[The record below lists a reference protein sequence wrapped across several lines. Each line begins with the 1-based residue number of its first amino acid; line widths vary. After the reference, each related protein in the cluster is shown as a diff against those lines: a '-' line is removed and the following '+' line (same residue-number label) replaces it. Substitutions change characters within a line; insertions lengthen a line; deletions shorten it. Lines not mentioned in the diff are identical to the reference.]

1 MAERWAIA
9 LLLVACA
16 ILDVYRLGV
25 PPLFDQDEGN
35 YAQIAAEIVQTG
47 DPVTLHVNG
56 RPWYVH
62 PPFYMWLVAGTGR
75 LLGFSEWSVRIWSAL
90 FSIVAVYATVLL
102 GRALFGPR
110 VGLLA
115 GAILAV
121 TFQYLIQSRLA
132 VFDTVLLAWMLLAV
146 YAFYRGYETH
156 RRVEYVRFFLF
167 AGLATLT
174 KGPIGLVLPG
184 LVLIAFVGL
193 RCAWARWRE
202 VPWGAGLAVY
212 AAAGLSWYAAQM
224 VLHGQAFVSSNLG
237 YYTLHRYFGVVEKHA
252 GPWYLYLPVAL
263 FGGFPWTAFWPAAA
277 ALHVR
282 RWRVS
287 DGSLLV
293 LLWVMIPLLFFSA
306 AQTKLPGYIM
316 PIFPFAAVG
325 VAALWEPVLASKRL
339 TPPVAASLWAL
350 LILVAALLSAV
361 AAYLATYH
369 PGPYQMARDAL
380 VIPAGV
386 LVAGIGIVLFLA
398 MTGRAVASFVALC
411 AAMAVTWLALL
422 TWVIPLV
429 EAQMPPTKP
438 LAQEIKAVLQPGD
451 RIVAYKMDIA
461 SSLIFYSG
469 HPTEWAETPAALHR
483 DLCAPGRVFLL
494 VTREEL
500 AKLHWTPSGLRP
512 FAERGG
518 TLVFLKPPSAQC
530 T

>member
-1 MAERWAIA
+1 VF
-9 LLLVACA
+9 LLVACA

-25 PPLFDQDEGN
+25 PPLFDQDEGQ
-35 YAQIAAEIVQTG
+35 YAELAAEIVQTG
-47 DPVTLHVNG
+47 DALTLHVNG

-62 PPFYMWLVAGTGR
+62 PPFYMWLVAATGR

-90 FSIVAVYATVLL
+90 FSIVAVYATVLV

-110 VGLLA
+110 VALLA
-115 GAILAV
+115 GAILTV
-121 TFQYLIQSRLA
+121 TLQYLIQSRLA

-146 YAFYRGYETH
+146 YAFYRGYTTH
-156 RRVEYVRFFLF
+156 RRVEYMRFFLF

-184 LVLIAFVGL
+184 LVLIAFVSL
-193 RCAWARWRE
+193 RRAWARWRE

-212 AAAGLSWYAAQM
+212 AAVGLSWYAAQI
-224 VLHGQAFVSSNLG
+224 VLHGRAFVSSNIG

-252 GPWYLYLPVAL
+252 GPWYLYLPLAV

-293 LLWVMIPLLFFSA
+293 LLGVAIPILFYSG

-325 VAALWEPVLASKRL
+325 VAALWEPILASKRL
-339 TPPVAASLWAL
+339 TPPVGASLWAL

-361 AAYLATYH
+361 AAYLAMYH
-369 PGPYQMARDAL
+369 PEPYQIARHAL
-380 VIPAGV
+380 VIPAGI
-386 LVAGIGIVLFLA
+386 LAAGIGIVVLLA
-398 MTGRAVASFVALC
+398 TTGRTVASFVALW
-411 AAMAVTWLALL
+411 ATMAVMWLALL
-422 TWVIPLV
+422 TWVVPLV
-429 EAQMPPTKP
+429 GTHMPPTKP
-438 LAQEIKAVLQPGD
+438 LAQAIKAAIRPGD
-451 RIVAYKMDIA
+451 RIVGYKMELA
-461 SSLIFYSG
+461 TSLIFYSG
-469 HPTEWAETPAALHR
+469 HLTEWAETPAALQR
-483 DLCAPGRVFLL
+483 DLCAPGRVFL
-494 VTREEL
+494 VITKEEL

-518 TLVFLKPPSAQC
+518 ALVLLKPASVEC

>member
-1 MAERWAIA
+1 VAERWAVA

-16 ILDVYRLGV
+16 ILDVSRLGV
-25 PPLFDQDEGN
+25 PPLFDQDEGQ
-35 YAQIAAEIVQTG
+35 YAEVAAEIVQTG
-47 DPVTLHVNG
+47 DPLTLHVNG
-56 RPWYVH
+56 QPWYVH
-62 PPFYMWLVAGTGR
+62 PPFYMWLVAATGR

-115 GAILAV
+115 GAMLAV

-146 YAFYRGYETH
+146 YAFYRGYATR
-156 RRVEYVRFFLF
+156 RRVEYVWFFLF

-184 LVLIAFVGL
+184 LVLIVFLSL
-193 RCAWARWRE
+193 RRAWPRWRE

-212 AAAGLSWYAAQM
+212 VAVGLTWYAVQIG
-224 VLHGQAFVSSNLG
+224 LHGRAFVSSNIG

-252 GPWYLYLPVAL
+252 GPWYLYLAVAL
-263 FGGFPWTAFWPAAA
+263 FGGFPWTAFWPSAA
-277 ALHVR
+277 ALHFR

-293 LLWVMIPLLFFSA
+293 LLWVAIPILFYSA

-325 VAALWEPVLASKRL
+325 VAVLWEPVLSSRRL
-339 TPPVAASLWAL
+339 NAPVVASLCAL
-350 LILVAALLSAV
+350 LILVVALVSAA
-361 AAYLATYH
+361 AAYLAVYH
-369 PGPYQMARDAL
+369 PGPYQVARHAL
-380 VIPAGV
+380 AIPAGV

-398 MTGRAVASFVALC
+398 LTGRTVASFVALC
-411 AAMAVTWLALL
+411 AAMAIMWLALL
-422 TWVIPLV
+422 TWVVPLV

-438 LAQEIKAVLQPGD
+438 LAQEIRAALRPGD
-451 RIVAYKMDIA
+451 RIVGFKMDIA
-461 SSLIFYSG
+461 TSLIFYSG
-469 HPTEWAETPAALHR
+469 HPTEWAETPAALQK
-483 DLCAPGRVFLL
+483 DLCAPGRVFL
-494 VTREEL
+494 VITKEEM

-518 TLVFLKPPSAQC
+518 TFVFLKPASAKC
-530 T
+530 A